1 MSKSREANPRL
12 KGTFVVTA
20 TTLAFGF
27 SILGLVGAAR
37 LLAQVDTG
45 TISGIVRDASGG
57 LVPQAKVTIRNT
69 GTAQVQTVIADAQGL
84 YVSLP
89 LYTGQYSV
97 SVQVPGFDKVTKRV
111 DLNVAQRVELDFDL
125 QVTSAAQAVHVQS
138 TAPPLQT
145 QSKTA

>member
-1 MSKSREANPRL
+1 MMK
-12 KGTFVVTA
+12 A

-37 LLAQVDTG
+37 LLALVDTG

-69 GTAQVQTVIADAQGL
+69 GTAQVQTVVADAQGL

-89 LYTGQYSV
+89 LYTSQCSV
-97 SVQVPGFDKVTKRV
+97 SVQVPGSTRS
-111 DLNVAQRVELDFDL
+111 Q
-125 QVTSAAQAVHVQS
+125 SAS
-138 TAPPLQT
+138 I
-145 QSKTA
+145 